1 MTGQAD
7 EELVDAIVAH
17 AQRRLNGL
25 ANAELAKEMAA
36 YMKTEMPFYGVQSP
50 NRQEILR
57 EIKKGHKITDSATH
71 MAAISAL
78 WAGEHREE
86 KYLAVRLA
94 RAYPKLITF
103 AYLDLFLSMIREGS
117 WWDFTDEIASHL
129 VGKILAEHPE
139 ETWPLMD
146 EWLEDDCMWIRRTA
160 LIAQLRF
167 KEKTDVAWLLEACEA
182 RMHEKEFFIRK
193 AIGWALRELSYSEP
207 EVVREWTDA
216 NKENLSGLSYREAR
230 KRLAK

>member
-1 MTGQAD
+1 
-7 EELVDAIVAH
+7 
-17 AQRRLNGL
+17 
-25 ANAELAKEMAA
+25 MAA

-57 EIKKGHKITDSATH
+57 EIKKDHKITDSATH

-167 KEKTDVAWLLEACEA
+167 KEKTNIA
-182 RMHEKEFFIRK
+182 
-193 AIGWALRELSYSEP
+193 
-207 EVVREWTDA
+207 
-216 NKENLSGLSYREAR
+216 
-230 KRLAK
+230 